1 MKHSLLYTILLTFAA
16 HLTTA
21 AQSIRTLFKNEIVY
35 GKVQKITGTESI
47 VSLTRGTTTIPVKD
61 TTYFDEKGNTT
72 ERRIRIVD
80 SYIYK
85 YITKFDTA
93 GNKLETICDTGLKKQ
108 IFKYDKSGNLIG
120 MFQVSKTEKLYCSA
134 RFKYDD
140 SHNLLETEDYLPS
153 GKCTLKRCF
162 RYDDKGFIDEEND
175 YWNKDKLPQVLL
187 FNYSN
192 YDEMGNWTHLEIT
205 GNSPQGKPESTRIRN
220 RQITYYQ

>member
-1 MKHSLLYTILLTFAA
+1 MKYNLLYTVFLIFAISPNV
-16 HLTTA
+16 LS
-21 AQSIRTLFKNEIVY
+21 QNIRTLFKNEIVY
-35 GKVQKITGTESI
+35 GKVQMITGSETI
-47 VSLTRGTTTIPVKD
+47 TSLTNGTTTIPVKD

-72 ERRIRIVD
+72 ARHIRIVD

-85 YITKFDTA
+85 YITTFDTA

-120 MFQVSKTEKLYCSA
+120 MFQVSKTEKLYCSV

-153 GKCTLKRCF
+153 GQCTLKRCF

-187 FNYSN
+187 YSYSN
-192 YDEMGNWTHLEIT
+192 YDEKGNWTHLEIAEKL
-205 GNSPQGKPESTRIRN
+205 PQGKPKSIRVTN